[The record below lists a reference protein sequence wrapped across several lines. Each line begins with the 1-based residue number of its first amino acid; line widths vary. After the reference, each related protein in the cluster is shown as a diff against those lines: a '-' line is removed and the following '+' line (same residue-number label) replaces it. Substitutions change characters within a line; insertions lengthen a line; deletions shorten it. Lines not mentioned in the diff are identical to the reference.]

1 MKLPERVQSLRC
13 HGDDCV
19 MNVLSF
25 LDIID
30 RSTAFQLANVTDRII
45 IETVIDF
52 LNETYGVP
60 HTLYEIYKDEDYE
73 QTGMLLPEV
82 VYDNLEYAETFLD
95 SKIKENTVVMAIFYG
110 KTNHMATIGKL
121 GDTYFFIDPQNAK
134 QIKFYSEEMAYYM
147 CAQKFHKIEII
158 LSPPPI
164 TFEPNLP
171 KLKRRLDFEATK
183 DRIRQYGILE
193 PGLQHRITPGER
205 YQIFGKNGTTNTNSL
220 VSVSD
225 YHARFRKKTLDPIQN
240 YYFKHIPRSRTI
252 KKVRSVNRNKNKNKN
267 KTKSKSRT
275 RTRRSL

>member
-1 MKLPERVQSLRC
+1 MRLPERVRSLRC

-30 RSTAFQLANVTDRII
+30 RSKAFQLANFSDRII
-45 IETVIDF
+45 IETVLDF

-60 HTLYEIYKDEDYE
+60 HTLYEIYNDDDYE
-73 QTGMLLPEV
+73 KTGILLPEV
-82 VYDNLEYAETFLD
+82 VYENLEYAETFLD
-95 SKIKENTVVMAIFYG
+95 SKVRENTVVMAIFYG

-121 GDTYFFIDPQNAK
+121 GNSFFFIDPQNAK
-134 QIKFYSEEMAYYM
+134 QIKFHSEEMAYYM
-147 CAQKFHKIEII
+147 CAQRFHKIEII
-158 LSPPPI
+158 ESPPPVQ
-164 TFEPNLP
+164 FKPNLP

-193 PGLQHRITPGER
+193 PGLQHKITPGER

-220 VSVSD
+220 LSVSN

-240 YYFKHIPRSRTI
+240 YYFKHVP
-252 KKVRSVNRNKNKNKN
+252 KVKVKTRSVNRNRS
-267 KTKSKSRT
+267 KSK
-275 RTRRSL
+275 TRRSI